1 MSIDNHYPVDTGY
14 RPIFFWPPSSPIR
27 RLKRDTY
34 VIAINRRETCICKQR
49 ERERK
54 RGFRSFAQRRVFIWK
69 AEIIFTR
76 LSPYRAVYRILFR
89 NHGLYCSV
97 KLACQI
103 VFRRARIP
111 APCFSLSLVL
121 FFFIFPPPPP
131 LSFFHPDATVPSTA
145 RHFPRIATP
154 VTRRSSKKLKRF
166 AIHPRNIIWSEEF
179 DVNSRVVPRGKSLS
193 ISRVRNFARR

>member
-121 FFFIFPPPPP
+121 FFFLFFPLPPP
-131 LSFFHPDATVPSTA
+131 LFFSSRRDRSVDRAPFSTD
-145 RHFPRIATP
+145 R
-154 VTRRSSKKLKRF
+154 
-166 AIHPRNIIWSEEF
+166 HPRDSSIIEKIEKIRDSPAKYHLE
-179 DVNSRVVPRGKSLS
+179 RG
-193 ISRVRNFARR
+193 IRR